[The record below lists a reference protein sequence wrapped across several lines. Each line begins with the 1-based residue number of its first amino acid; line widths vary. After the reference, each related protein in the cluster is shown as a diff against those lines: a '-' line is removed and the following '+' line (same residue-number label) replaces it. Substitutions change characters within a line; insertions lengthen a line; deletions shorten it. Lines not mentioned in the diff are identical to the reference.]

1 MLLTK
6 KDLEEKNVPDD
17 VRNNDNVIVTSK
29 KQCRTDVYNITEKC
43 DLSKYI
49 TSFED
54 DIEVISQG
62 AFSMHQLVKY
72 IISILPQP
80 CNIYATTWATSETV
94 VSTLISM
101 KEHKMIDKCCF
112 LFDHRVLKYRPNAY
126 FLFEKNFKCKILS
139 IHAKICVI
147 ESNDI
152 SVRIVGSGN
161 WTRNDKIEVYS
172 ISSNK
177 MVCEYYKDYITD
189 ELTRI

>member
-1 MLLTK
+1 MLFNKT
-6 KDLEEKNVPDD
+6 DLEEKNSSD
-17 VRNNDNVIVTSK
+17 VSKNNDNVLICSK
-29 KQCRTDVYNITEKC
+29 KQGKTNTYSITDKC

-49 TSFED
+49 TSFSD
-54 DIEVISQG
+54 DIEVISKG

-101 KEHKMIDKCCF
+101 KEQGMINYCFF

-126 FLFEKNFKCKILS
+126 ILFEKNFKCKILS

-147 ESNDI
+147 ESKDI

-161 WTRNDKIEVYS
+161 WTRNDKVEVYS
-172 ISSNK
+172 ISSNQST
-177 MVCEYYKDYITD
+177 CNYYRKYITD
-189 ELTRI
+189 ELT

>member
-1 MLLTK
+1 MLYSK
-6 KDLEEKNVPDD
+6 NDLEEKTSSSSENNVF
-17 VRNNDNVIVTSK
+17 IVEK
-29 KQCRTDVYNITEKC
+29 KQQDANVYGITDKC

-49 TSFED
+49 SSFEN
-54 DIEVISQG
+54 DIEIISKG

-72 IISILPQP
+72 IVSILPQP

-101 KEHKMIDKCCF
+101 KEQGMIDNCFF
-112 LFDHRVLKYRPNAY
+112 LFDHRVMRYRPNAY
-126 FLFEKNFKCKILS
+126 LLFEKNFKCKILS

-147 ESNDI
+147 QSKDI

-172 ISSNK
+172 ISSNEK
-177 MVCEYYKDYITD
+177 TCNYYKKYITD
-189 ELTRI
+189 ELS